1 MMNGLDEIVYLI
13 GCYLITAD
21 KEINTKEI
29 EALDFYLQGDKN
41 KCLIRK
47 QHEFFSDAEEKT
59 SLANL
64 LLSLSGYNCSS
75 EKRKDILRFFVR
87 MSFVDGYISPEE
99 RDLINK
105 ISDILKI
112 SPEAYITEA
121 AQEYE
126 ERAKAT
132 RLKRHQRIIGKL
144 EKVYY
149 DHIANKGN
157 TKTIDSLFGSWNFA
171 NVIEK
176 ITAEAEIDL
185 ERVSNIL
192 DDLNKKFSNTQES
205 IHLQIKTASNEKN
218 KYIRECQNIVEGIA
232 LHLDNAIMTAISHN
246 IDVIEKKKKNI
257 EYFTIAFMGRTK
269 AGKSTFHKVIT
280 QQADDDVGIGK
291 TRTTRYNRSWYWDK
305 LRIVDT
311 PGIGAPG
318 GEVDTEIAKSIIDEA
333 DVICYVVTSDAI
345 QETEFDFFETIKE
358 RNKPLYIIL
367 NVKSNLTS
375 EIRLRRFLQDPSQ
388 WRTGNGRESI
398 QGHFDRI
405 HDRLE
410 GKYNMDAVKIIPIH
424 LLAAQLG
431 MENRDNADQ
440 LLEGSNIKEWVRE
453 IKSDVYNTGTLK
465 KSLSV
470 MDGASYQIHSISNIL
485 NGDYQVLTDKV
496 SMLKKTQ
503 KDFRQF
509 INKESKKLKSD
520 IKKLFEDTKS
530 SLCNYASDFADSHYD
545 DKEAGEH
552 FGKDSQVIRIQDEMR
567 ERLQIRLEDFSAKS
581 KAKIEELSEDLNI
594 ECNINNNVVATG
606 ERIKDT
612 KLRIG
617 LFGTLL
623 GSATP
628 FIVPLFI
635 SNPAGWVLMA
645 APLVVFTVVSIIAGM
660 FTSKSE
666 KIRKAQEKMR
676 NSLTEGISSNMR
688 KNQKKMLSEIFTSI
702 NKTSASVENLFTT
715 YIKGVESLLEE
726 MAPVIN
732 QCKNDESAINSLIGF
747 RVLDYLKK
755 GVISVKKVSD
765 LSNDE
770 LYSQYPVKRDWTQQ
784 SLTFEY
790 ETKCNDA
797 DKIKAEE
804 ATQMKIIFNIK

>member
-1 MMNGLDEIVYLI
+1 MMNELDEIVYLI

-41 KCLIRK
+41 KDLIRK
-47 QHEFFSDAEEKT
+47 QHEIFSDAEEKT

-75 EKRKDILRFFVR
+75 EKRKDILRFFFR

-126 ERAKAT
+126 ERSKAT

-171 NVIEK
+171 NIIEK
-176 ITAEAEIDL
+176 ITAEAGIDL

-280 QQADDDVGIGK
+280 QQADDDIGIGK

-388 WRTGNGRESI
+388 WRTGKGRESI

-520 IKKLFEDTKS
+520 IKKIFEDTKS
-530 SLCNYASDFADSHYD
+530 FLCNYASDFADSHYD

-581 KAKIEELSEDLNI
+581 KAKIEELSEDLSI
-594 ECNINNNVVATG
+594 ECNINNNVAVTG
-606 ERIKDT
+606 EKIKDT

-623 GSATP
+623 TGA
-628 FIVPLFI
+628 LLI
-635 SNPAGWVLMA
+635 SNPAGWGVVA
-645 APLVVFTVVSIIAGM
+645 SLVAGTFFSILAGM
-660 FTSKSE
+660 FTSKPE

-688 KNQKKMLSEIFTSI
+688 KNQKKTLSEIFTSI
-702 NKTSASVENLFTT
+702 NKTSTSVENLFTT
-715 YIKGVESLLEE
+715 YIKGVESLLDK
-726 MAPVIN
+726 MSPVIN

-755 GVISVKKVSD
+755 EVISFKKVSD

-804 ATQMKIIFNIK
+804 ATQMTIIFNIK

>member
-47 QHEFFSDAEEKT
+47 QHEIFSDAEEKT

-496 SMLKKTQ
+496 SMLKKL
-503 KDFRQF
+503 R
-509 INKESKKLKSD
+509 
-520 IKKLFEDTKS
+520 
-530 SLCNYASDFADSHYD
+530 
-545 DKEAGEH
+545 
-552 FGKDSQVIRIQDEMR
+552 
-567 ERLQIRLEDFSAKS
+567 
-581 KAKIEELSEDLNI
+581 KI
-594 ECNINNNVVATG
+594 
-606 ERIKDT
+606 
-612 KLRIG
+612 
-617 LFGTLL
+617 L
-623 GSATP
+623 G
-628 FIVPLFI
+628 
-635 SNPAGWVLMA
+635 
-645 APLVVFTVVSIIAGM
+645 
-660 FTSKSE
+660 
-666 KIRKAQEKMR
+666 
-676 NSLTEGISSNMR
+676 
-688 KNQKKMLSEIFTSI
+688 
-702 NKTSASVENLFTT
+702 
-715 YIKGVESLLEE
+715 
-726 MAPVIN
+726 
-732 QCKNDESAINSLIGF
+732 NSLI
-747 RVLDYLKK
+747 K
-755 GVISVKKVSD
+755 
-765 LSNDE
+765 
-770 LYSQYPVKRDWTQQ
+770 SQK
-784 SLTFEY
+784 
-790 ETKCNDA
+790 N
-797 DKIKAEE
+797 
-804 ATQMKIIFNIK
+804 

>member
-1 MMNGLDEIVYLI
+1 MMNELDEIVYLI

-41 KCLIRK
+41 KDLIRK
-47 QHEFFSDAEEKT
+47 QHEIFSDAEEKT

-64 LLSLSGYNCSS
+64 LLSLSGYNCSN

-121 AQEYE
+121 AKEYE

-171 NVIEK
+171 NIIEK

-280 QQADDDVGIGK
+280 QQTDDDIGIGK

-581 KAKIEELSEDLNI
+581 KAKIEELSEDLSI
-594 ECNINNNVVATG
+594 ECNINNNVAVTG

-623 GSATP
+623 TGALLIFNPVAS
-628 FIVPLFI
+628 IVVGTF
-635 SNPAGWVLMA
+635 
-645 APLVVFTVVSIIAGM
+645 FYIITGM

-676 NSLTEGISSNMR
+676 NSLADGISSNMR
-688 KNQKKMLSEIFTSI
+688 KNQKKTLSEIFTSI

-755 GVISVKKVSD
+755 EVISFKKVSD
-765 LSNDE
+765 LSSDE

-790 ETKCNDA
+790 QTKCNDA

-804 ATQMKIIFNIK
+804 ATQMKIIFNIR

>member
-1 MMNGLDEIVYLI
+1 MMNELDEIVYLI
-13 GCYLITAD
+13 GYYLITAD

-47 QHEFFSDAEEKT
+47 QHEIFSDAEEKT

-280 QQADDDVGIGK
+280 QQADDDIGIGK

-581 KAKIEELSEDLNI
+581 KAKIEELSEDLSI
-594 ECNINNNVVATG
+594 ECNINNNVAVTG

-612 KLRIG
+612 KLHIG

-623 GSATP
+623 TGA
-628 FIVPLFI
+628 LLI
-635 SNPAGWVLMA
+635 SNPAGWG
-645 APLVVFTVVSIIAGM
+645 VVASVVVGTFFYIITGM

-676 NSLTEGISSNMR
+676 NSLTEGISINMR
-688 KNQKKMLSEIFTSI
+688 KNQKKTLSEIFASI

-715 YIKGVESLLEE
+715 YIKGVESLLKE

-732 QCKNDESAINSLIGF
+732 QCKNGESAINSLIGF

-755 GVISVKKVSD
+755 EVISFKKVSD

-790 ETKCNDA
+790 QTKCNDA

-804 ATQMKIIFNIK
+804 ATQMKIIFNIR

>member
-1 MMNGLDEIVYLI
+1 MMNELDEVVYLI

-41 KCLIRK
+41 KDLIRK
-47 QHEFFSDAEEKT
+47 QHEIFSDAEEKT

-64 LLSLSGYNCSS
+64 LLSLSGYNCSND
-75 EKRKDILRFFVR
+75 KRKDILRFFVR

-105 ISDILKI
+105 ISDIFKI

-171 NVIEK
+171 NIIEK

-192 DDLNKKFSNTQES
+192 DDLNKQFSNTQES
-205 IHLQIKTASNEKN
+205 IHLQIETANNEKN

-280 QQADDDVGIGK
+280 QQADDDIGIGK

-470 MDGASYQIHSISNIL
+470 MDGTSYQVHSISTIL

-520 IKKLFEDTKS
+520 IKKIFEDTKS

-581 KAKIEELSEDLNI
+581 KAKIEELSEDLSI
-594 ECNINNNVVATG
+594 ECNINNNVAVTG
-606 ERIKDT
+606 EKIKDT

-623 GSATP
+623 TGA
-628 FIVPLFI
+628 LLI
-635 SNPAGWVLMA
+635 SNPAGWGVVA
-645 APLVVFTVVSIIAGM
+645 SLVAGTFFSILAGM

-676 NSLTEGISSNMR
+676 NSLTDGISSNMR
-688 KNQKKMLSEIFTSI
+688 KNQKKTLSEIFTSI

-715 YIKGVESLLEE
+715 YIKGVESLLDK
-726 MAPVIN
+726 MSPVIN

-755 GVISVKKVSD
+755 EVISFKKVSD

-770 LYSQYPVKRDWTQQ
+770 LYSQYPVKRDWIQQ

-804 ATQMKIIFNIK
+804 ATQMTIIFNIK

>member
-1 MMNGLDEIVYLI
+1 MMNELDEIVYLI

-41 KCLIRK
+41 KDLIRK
-47 QHEFFSDAEEKT
+47 QHEIFSDAEEKT

-112 SPEAYITEA
+112 SPEAYITET

-171 NVIEK
+171 NIIEK

-205 IHLQIKTASNEKN
+205 IHLQIKSASNEKN

-280 QQADDDVGIGK
+280 QQADDDIGIGK

-388 WRTGNGRESI
+388 WRSGNGRESI

-581 KAKIEELSEDLNI
+581 KAKIEELSEDLSI
-594 ECNINNNVVATG
+594 ECNINNNVAVTG

-612 KLRIG
+612 KLHIG

-623 GSATP
+623 TGA
-628 FIVPLFI
+628 LLI
-635 SNPAGWVLMA
+635 SNPAGWG
-645 APLVVFTVVSIIAGM
+645 VVASVVVGTFFYIITGM

-676 NSLTEGISSNMR
+676 NSLTEGISINMR
-688 KNQKKMLSEIFTSI
+688 KNQKNTLSEIFASI

-755 GVISVKKVSD
+755 EVISFKKVSD
-765 LSNDE
+765 LSSDE

>member
-1 MMNGLDEIVYLI
+1 MMNELDEIVYLI

-41 KCLIRK
+41 KDLIRK
-47 QHEFFSDAEEKT
+47 QHEIFSDAEEKT

-126 ERAKAT
+126 ERSKAT

-171 NVIEK
+171 NIIEK
-176 ITAEAEIDL
+176 ITAEAGIDL

-280 QQADDDVGIGK
+280 QQADDDIGIGK

-388 WRTGNGRESI
+388 WRTGKGRESI

-520 IKKLFEDTKS
+520 IKKIFEDTKS

-581 KAKIEELSEDLNI
+581 KAKIEELSEDLSI
-594 ECNINNNVVATG
+594 ECNINNNVAVAG
-606 ERIKDT
+606 EKIKDT
-612 KLRIG
+612 KLRIQ

-623 GSATP
+623 KVA
-628 FIVPLFI
+628 LLI
-635 SNPAGWVLMA
+635 SNPAGWGG
-645 APLVVFTVVSIIAGM
+645 VVFLVADTFFSIIAGM

-676 NSLTEGISSNMR
+676 NSITEGINSNMR
-688 KNQKKMLSEIFTSI
+688 KNQKKTLSEISTSI

-732 QCKNDESAINSLIGF
+732 QCKYGAQN
-747 RVLDYLKK
+747 
-755 GVISVKKVSD
+755 
-765 LSNDE
+765 
-770 LYSQYPVKRDWTQQ
+770 
-784 SLTFEY
+784 
-790 ETKCNDA
+790 
-797 DKIKAEE
+797 E
-804 ATQMKIIFNIK
+804 AYRMMEG

>member
-1 MMNGLDEIVYLI
+1 MMNELDEIVYLI

-41 KCLIRK
+41 KDLIRK
-47 QHEFFSDAEEKT
+47 QHEIFSEAEEKT

-171 NVIEK
+171 NIIEK

-280 QQADDDVGIGK
+280 QQADDDIGIGK

-509 INKESKKLKSD
+509 INKESKNLKSD
-520 IKKLFEDTKS
+520 IKKLFKDTKS

-581 KAKIEELSEDLNI
+581 KAKIEELSEDLSI
-594 ECNINNNVVATG
+594 ECNINNNVVAIG
-606 ERIKDT
+606 EKIINT
-612 KLRIG
+612 KLYIG

-623 GSATP
+623 TGA
-628 FIVPLFI
+628 LLI
-635 SNPAGWVLMA
+635 SNPVGWG
-645 APLVVFTVVSIIAGM
+645 VVASVVVGNFFYIIAGM

-676 NSLTEGISSNMR
+676 NSLTEGISSNMS
-688 KNQKKMLSEIFTSI
+688 KNQKKTLSEIFTSI

-715 YIKGVESLLEE
+715 YINGVESLLEE
-726 MAPVIN
+726 MTPVIN

-755 GVISVKKVSD
+755 EVISFKKVSD

-784 SLTFEY
+784 SLTFKY